1 MTRFSSYTS
10 ILGDIRLEIAK
21 INKFRVQGGRER
33 ERGREGKGERG
44 RVREREGERRGEGGG
59 SGWHELS
66 PLGKQPP
73 EIPVPGTE
81 P

>member
-33 ERGREGKGERG
+33 ERGKGGERESERERG
-44 RVREREGERRGEGGG
+44 RAKRGGG
-59 SGWHELS
+59 GFRVARAQSSGKTTPRNPS
-66 PLGKQPP
+66 PWN
-73 EIPVPGTE
+73 
-81 P
+81 